1 VGGGLAVATEGGER
15 GEGRTERERE
25 ILDLGV
31 EKMKNGD
38 LNNQVCSL
46 EKTKFTRAEKKSVD

>member
-1 VGGGLAVATEGGER
+1 LAVATEGGER